1 MNAKYKK
8 GPRAQVGWCKPD
20 CNPSGGVGGLSTSR
34 YKRLD
39 TELAEDT
46 WTDPRLWSQLNTSL
60 LCLSQ
65 ENTLPPSLIVSAQ
78 ICSFSVLCPT
88 TSLCPPLVSRPSSSC
103 CSLSLCAAV
112 RPLDAL
118 AVHSLHASTE
128 KAEPLIDLG
137 PKCPRLVPDT
147 DGKNNTKPTSE
158 YVEQLKNKQKKKHFW
173 INPGTINGKTFKPN

>member
-8 GPRAQVGWCKPD
+8 RPHAQVGWCKPD
-20 CNPSGGVGGLSTSR
+20 CNPTGGVGVLSTSH

-60 LCLSQ
+60 LCLSR

-78 ICSFSVLCPT
+78 ICYSFSVLCPT
-88 TSLCPPLVSRPSSSC
+88 TSLSPPLVSRPSSSC

-112 RPLDAL
+112 RPLDAS
-118 AVHSLHASTE
+118 AVRSLPASTE
-128 KAEPLIDLG
+128 KVEPFIDLG
-137 PKCPRLVPDT
+137 PKCPLLVPDT
-147 DGKNNTKPTSE
+147 VGKNNTQP
-158 YVEQLKNKQKKKHFW
+158 VNM
-173 INPGTINGKTFKPN
+173 